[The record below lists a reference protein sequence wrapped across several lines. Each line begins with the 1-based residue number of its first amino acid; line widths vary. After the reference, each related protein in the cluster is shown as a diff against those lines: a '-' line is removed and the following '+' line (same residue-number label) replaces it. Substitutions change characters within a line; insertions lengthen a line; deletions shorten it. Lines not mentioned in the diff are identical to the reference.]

1 MYPVLWFYHTLLTI
15 IVSEDHT
22 SNVVNYKISMDRP
35 TPDDKTEESFTF
47 CFKILLFCIVFNL
60 NAIYVSKSL
69 VIEKFPMIRFK
80 FDPHDST
87 VLNVSKV
94 FCVIL

>member
-1 MYPVLWFYHTLLTI
+1 
-15 IVSEDHT
+15 
-22 SNVVNYKISMDRP
+22 MDRP

-94 FCVIL
+94 LLCYFVEKLILDYFLIFGFCHIKKKNLEHSI